1 VSVGDAQVAYQISG
15 EGPLDLLYFYGVG
28 SHIELHRDHP
38 HHAEFFTRLAAFSR
52 LIVFDLRGTGG
63 SDPLPNEALP
73 SWEDWADDVRAV
85 LDAAGS
91 ARAAIYA
98 ESAAGPVAMLF
109 AATQPERVRALVLA
123 NTAARFLVADDYPIG
138 ASPAQAAAAVKWFS
152 RVWGTDEM
160 LRVTGGAM
168 ARDPEWSA
176 ALTRM
181 FRAAATPRAAA
192 AQYRYLFEHVDVRA
206 ALPAIQVPTLVIHTT
221 GNPSL
226 SIEHGRYLAE
236 HIEGARLLEVPGASS
251 GWSSY
256 ADMRK
261 IVDEV
266 SEFLTGQQASAD
278 IDRVLTTVLFTDLV
292 GSTERVAALGDEGW
306 RLQLDAHDRAVRRQ
320 LHRFRGREINTTG
333 DGFLAAFDGPGRAIR
348 CARAITDA
356 ASSLGLSVRVGLHT
370 GECEVRGDDLG
381 GVAVHIAARVGSAA
395 RPNQVLV
402 TRTVRDLVAGSGIEF
417 TEGGEHELKGLPGT
431 WSLFAVEG

>member
-1 VSVGDAQVAYQISG
+1 
-15 EGPLDLLYFYGVG
+15 
-28 SHIELHRDHP
+28 
-38 HHAEFFTRLAAFSR
+38 
-52 LIVFDLRGTGG
+52 
-63 SDPLPNEALP
+63 
-73 SWEDWADDVRAV
+73 V

-123 NTAARFLVADDYPIG
+123 DTAARFLVADDYPIG
-138 ASPAQAAAAVKWFS
+138 ASPEQASAVVKWFS

-226 SIEHGRYLAE
+226 SIEHGRYLVE

-261 IVDEV
+261 I
-266 SEFLTGQQASAD
+266 
-278 IDRVLTTVLFTDLV
+278 
-292 GSTERVAALGDEGW
+292 GSSIGSG
-306 RLQLDAHDRAVRRQ
+306 AVRPTP
-320 LHRFRGREINTTG
+320 LVT
-333 DGFLAAFDGPGRAIR
+333 GFLLPSTGLDGPSVAPGPSPTPPARSGSAYGLACTPVNARSEATTSAASPFTSPPGSAQRPGRTRSSSPEPFETWWLGRA
-348 CARAITDA
+348 
-356 ASSLGLSVRVGLHT
+356 SSSPK
-370 GECEVRGDDLG
+370 
-381 GVAVHIAARVGSAA
+381 AVNMS
-395 RPNQVLV
+395 
-402 TRTVRDLVAGSGIEF
+402 
-417 TEGGEHELKGLPGT
+417 
-431 WSLFAVEG
+431 